1 VSPADDLAPPAGLR
15 GRAIGSGLRF
25 LVTLLAIHWLGGE
38 RPYGTLAVN
47 LAGSFAIGLVHE
59 VALSSLLV
67 SEPVRLFL
75 ATGVLGGF
83 TTYSAFSYETVRL
96 AERGPWSEAATYV
109 VVTTAGCLALCL
121 AGIAVG
127 RQLIYRG

>member
-1 VSPADDLAPPAGLR
+1 MDSR
-15 GRAIGSGLRF
+15 
-25 LVTLLAIHWLGGE
+25 LLWVCLGGAAGTAA
-38 RPYGTLAVN
+38 RYWLTGWAPQALGTAFPYGTLLVN
-47 LAGSFAIGLVHE
+47 AIGSF
-59 VALSSLLV
+59 LLGV
-67 SEPVRLFL
+67 VMHVGL
-75 ATGVLGGF
+75 ATEALHPTARIALGVGVMGGF

-96 AERGPWSEAATYV
+96 AGRAHWSEAATYV